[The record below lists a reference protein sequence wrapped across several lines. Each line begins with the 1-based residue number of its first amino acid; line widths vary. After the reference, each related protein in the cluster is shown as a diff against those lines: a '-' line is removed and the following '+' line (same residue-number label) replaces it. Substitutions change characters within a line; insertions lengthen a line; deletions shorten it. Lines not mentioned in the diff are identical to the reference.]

1 MGEHL
6 VEIYL
11 AERDEQ
17 RQEHADGK
25 EYVEERSHGVTNGVK
40 GGGEIAGQ
48 IAHRTHENG
57 YRQRPVS
64 QKSYKLLHDSL
75 LIDAIA
81 SILLTLYSRLIAKF
95 FTLHSSL

>member
-17 RQEHADGK
+17 RQENAYGE
-25 EYVEERSHGVTNGVK
+25 EYIEERSHDVTNGIK
-40 GGGEIAGQ
+40 GRGEITGQ

-57 YRQRPVS
+57 HRQRPVF
-64 QKSYKLLHDSL
+64 QKSYKLLH
-75 LIDAIA
+75 
-81 SILLTLYSRLIAKF
+81 
-95 FTLHSSL
+95 HSSQTSLSS

>member
-6 VEIYL
+6 VEIHL
-11 AERDEQ
+11 AEGNKQ
-17 RQEHADGK
+17 REEHANGE
-25 EYVEERSHGVTNGVK
+25 EYVEERPHDVTNGIK

-48 IAHRTHENG
+48 IAYRTHENG